1 MKKYFSNLR
10 PFERRVVVA
19 VAVTVFIVFNA
30 WFVFP
35 HFSDWTKVQTRMK
48 DAQWQLAK
56 YQTEINQAPVYKKL
70 IEELVGPENQ
80 DVPAEDQASQFQR
93 VIQMHQ
99 AQSGVNVTSTSRIN
113 TSTNQFFLELSQ
125 NIGVQSTEQQ
135 LVNFLF
141 DLGSGTSLIRVRD
154 ISLHTDPPRQQLIA
168 NVKLVA
174 SYQKAAL
181 KGAAPAARRAAAA
194 ATAAKPGDIT
204 AQ

>member
-1 MKKYFSNLR
+1 MKKYFDNLR
-10 PFERRVVVA
+10 PFEKRVVVVVVAA
-19 VAVTVFIVFNA
+19 VFVVLNA

-35 HFSDWTKVQTRMK
+35 HFSDWTKVQSRMK

-56 YQTEINQAPVYKKL
+56 YQTETNQIPAYKKL
-70 IEELVGPENQ
+70 IEQLTGPENP
-80 DVPAEDQASQFQR
+80 DVPAEDQASQFSR

-99 AQSGVNVTSTSRIN
+99 AQSGVNVTSTSRIS

-135 LVNFLF
+135 LVNFLY

-174 SYQKAAL
+174 SYQKASPKRTAPAA
-181 KGAAPAARRAAAA
+181 KTPAAPASAVRPGAL
-194 ATAAKPGDIT
+194 TAK
-204 AQ
+204 